1 MNIFFTIASVAALI
15 AVLLFPFF
23 LFRNPIKIHRNR
35 HLLLTNDGTDIDETI
50 KTVITDDFNYKG

>member
-1 MNIFFTIASVAALI
+1 MNIFLSIALVIAFI

-50 KTVITDDFNYKG
+50 KAVITDDFNYRG